1 MKNGVFKRFCKNK
14 FAVVSAIVMI
24 CIALIALFGPM
35 FCKYSPLDQDLLAKY
50 APISAEHWLG
60 TDILGRDLATRLVYG
75 ARVSLTI
82 AFCGVFLGAFA
93 GVILGTVAGYYGGWV
108 DALIGRIVDIL
119 LAFPGMLL
127 AIMVVAIV
135 GTGTYNVIFAIAIFS
150 IPSMV
155 RIIRGGV
162 LTIRNSEYVQACKV
176 MGESDFTIIF
186 KHIIPNVSSLIIV
199 NVTLDLG
206 SSILTSSSLSFLGM
220 GVQAPNPEWGAMLSN
235 GREVLRSYPLAV
247 MVPGI
252 AITIVVLS
260 FSLIGDGLRDA
271 LDPKLK
277 NR

>member
-14 FAVVSAIVMI
+14 FAVVSAVVMI
-24 CIALIALFGPM
+24 IIALIAIFGPF
-35 FCKYSPLDQDLLAKY
+35 FCKYSPLDQNLLAKY
-50 APISAEHWLG
+50 APISSEHWLG
-60 TDILGRDLATRLVYG
+60 TDILGRDVATRLVYG

-82 AFCGVFLGAFA
+82 AFCGVFLGAFM

-127 AIMVVAIV
+127 AIMVVSIV
-135 GTGTYNVIFAIAIFS
+135 GTGTYNVVIAIAIFS
-150 IPSMV
+150 VPSMV

-162 LTIRNSEYVQACKV
+162 LQVRDSEYVQACKV
-176 MGESDFTIIF
+176 MGESDFVIIF

-235 GREVLRSYPLAV
+235 GREVLRSYPLGVFA
-247 MVPGI
+247 PGI
-252 AITIVVLS
+252 CITIVVLA